1 LKTIRNNTFL
11 YIYTKGGENMA
22 VMGLPFIFND
32 VPSEFYGCSIV
43 FIEEDPNKRT
53 SGDGRTFTTIKP
65 LRSAKQSVL
74 DV

>member
-1 LKTIRNNTFL
+1 
-11 YIYTKGGENMA
+11 MA
-22 VMGLPFIFND
+22 VMGLPFIFNG